1 MVRTALL
8 LPLLLLGACG
18 SDETAAP
25 GDDCKADLS
34 CGSGLV
40 CNFQA
45 ATPICLDGDLDEDG
59 DGMSNSQD
67 LCPATAGG
75 SNHDEDGD
83 KQGDSCDLCPVEAAR
98 GIVKDDDGDKLGGGC
113 DPDDKSPGDKIIYF
127 ETFASTDALTGWT
140 LDDAS
145 HYTVSNDQLK
155 VKVSAALPGAN
166 AIRALPIAPQS
177 AAVFTSY
184 RVDDAAPSGV
194 DATSRDV
201 NAAIFDNS
209 PAGANGS
216 ARCGSNSMNGAA
228 GTLRLVTDRG
238 DANEILATSFVSGEI
253 YRLVLQIEGGN
264 ARCVQLRGGAASTAA
279 REVEG
284 GPKPAVSL
292 GVRSVAASYDYVMV
306 VQSPVGR

>member
-1 MVRTALL
+1 MVRTAFL
-8 LPLLLLGACG
+8 LPLLLLVACG
-18 SDETAAP
+18 SEESGAP
-25 GDDCKADLS
+25 GDACKADLS
-34 CGSGLV
+34 CGGDLV

-45 ATPICLDGDLDEDG
+45 ATPICLDADLDEDG
-59 DGMSNSQD
+59 DGMANKVD

-83 KQGDSCDLCPVEAAR
+83 KQGDSCDLCPIEAAR

-113 DPDDKSPGDKIIYF
+113 DPDDKSPGDKVIYF
-127 ETFASTDALTGWT
+127 ETFASADALTGWT

-145 HYTVSNDQLK
+145 HYSVSNDQLK
-155 VKVSAALPGAN
+155 VTVSAALPGAN
-166 AIRALPIAPQS
+166 AIRPLASAPQA

-184 RVDDAAPSGV
+184 RIDNTAPAGV

-238 DANEILATSFVSGEI
+238 DANEILATSFTVGEI
-253 YRLVLQIEGGN
+253 YRLVLQIEGGT

-284 GPKPAVSL
+284 GPKPAISL

-306 VQSPVGR
+306 VQSPTGR